1 MEKTKWYKE
10 CFVRSLTIISLTV
23 LAIASFGCAGA
34 TSDTE
39 DPPGLDAG
47 PDAVVTPDA
56 PPPVEARLSL
66 TLVGLPGGNDVR
78 VATNDAKVVCFTA
91 KAVGTALTTERLQ
104 FEITSNLYVD
114 NQSQYSDWKLQNDA
128 GDVLGAALPTAS
140 GPDTLTLA
148 VTVPISLPAE
158 VDREF
163 CLSVD
168 IANEDLLSG
177 RTFTVKLLPFD
188 DGDVSRMDNNTDL
201 PIDHIDG
208 ADTIRTDLLIVG
220 ISGPSVP
227 RSPPQMGPTEQLPV
241 GYLTALSGQLTPP
254 TDIVVH
260 SATVTAPAEYDI
272 VIKMLSYS
280 LRLTYLGDPA
290 PPEETTIANASLSL
304 HGQPISPGTWN
315 VQVGG
320 GDCNFPATWRLRC
333 VQVNLDEPII
343 VHASTT
349 VTIDLHVVVSGRL
362 VNNEIFTTESVMD
375 FYGPQE
381 GPLSRRVIG
390 RGAINKGAIWGNDGL
405 WWFNGYT
412 VHWGSR
418 YQPTFVIRVP

>member
-1 MEKTKWYKE
+1 MKKTKWYKE
-10 CFVRSLTIISLTV
+10 CVRSLTTISLTV
-23 LAIASFGCAGA
+23 LAFVSSGCAGA
-34 TSDTE
+34 TDDTD
-39 DPPGLDAG
+39 DPPSLDAG
-47 PDAVVTPDA
+47 VDTVVPPDA
-56 PPPVEARLSL
+56 PPPEESRLSL
-66 TLVGLPGGNDVR
+66 TLVGLPGGNDIR
-78 VATNDAKVVCFTA
+78 VATNDAKVVCFAA
-91 KAVGTALTTERLQ
+91 KAASAALTFERLQ

-114 NQSQYSDWKLQNDA
+114 NQSQYNDWKLQNDA

-140 GPDTLTLA
+140 GPDTLTLG
-148 VTVPISLPAE
+148 VTASISLPAE

-177 RTFTVKLLPFD
+177 RTIGVKLLPFD
-188 DGDVSRMDNNTDL
+188 DGDVTRMDNSTDL

-208 ADTIRTDLLIVG
+208 ADAIRTDLLVAG

-227 RSPPQMGPTEQLPV
+227 RSPPQMGPTQELPV
-241 GYLTALSGQLTPP
+241 GYLTALSGQPTPP

-260 SATVTAPAEYDI
+260 SATVTAPPEYDV

-280 LRLTYLGDPA
+280 LRLTYLSDA
-290 PPEETTIANASLSL
+290 AAPEETSITNAGLSL
-304 HGQPISPGTWN
+304 HGQPASPGTWN

-333 VQVNLDEPII
+333 VQVNLDEPIV
-343 VHASTT
+343 VHAGTT

-362 VNNEIFTTESVMD
+362 VNNEIFTTESVQD

-405 WWFNGYT
+405 WWYNGYT

-418 YQPTFVIRVP
+418 YQPTFVIRGP